1 MMPKE
6 PEEKENKASA
16 PLEEPKAETPKE
28 LPEATITPEEA
39 LAEEKKRAEEYLAS
53 WQRSQADFI
62 NYKRRSEQERL
73 DFNSFAN
80 ANLVLSILPVL
91 DDLERAIKAI
101 PEEFNGHDWV
111 EGIKLVERK
120 FKTTLEGQGVKP
132 ILALGMAFDPKLH
145 EAIRHE
151 KGKEGMV
158 IAEYQK
164 GYTLNGKLLR
174 PSHVAVGKGTEES
187 THKVHPKEEKE
198 EHTHAIHHKE
208 EKEGTTPKI
217 HPNKDEKE
225 ESTQNIQPK
234 EELEGFTQKV
244 HPEEKKEEK

>member
-6 PEEKENKASA
+6 PEEKENNES
-16 PLEEPKAETPKE
+16 TPPEE
-28 LPEATITPEEA
+28 LPEGTITPEEA
-39 LAEEKKRAEEYLAS
+39 LEEEKKRAEEYLAN
-53 WQRSQADFI
+53 WQRAQADFI
-62 NYKRRSEQERL
+62 NYKRRAEQERL
-73 DFNSFAN
+73 EFNSYAN

-101 PEEFNGHDWV
+101 PDEFNGHDWV

-164 GYTLNGKLLR
+164 GYMLSDKLLR
-174 PSHVAVGKGTEES
+174 PSRVAVGNGKEDTEEI
-187 THKVHPKEEKE
+187 KEEE
-198 EHTHAIHHKE
+198 
-208 EKEGTTPKI
+208 
-217 HPNKDEKE
+217 
-225 ESTQNIQPK
+225 QN
-234 EELEGFTQKV
+234 G
-244 HPEEKKEEK
+244 